1 MLKCLVTVWK
11 TGKKL
16 QVQLS
21 ILPATTLPPPPT
33 PQIVSPEDLKTTTST
48 ITEYII
54 GHFRETKT
62 LTFKTRL
69 SAKTIFC
76 V

>member
-1 MLKCLVTVWK
+1 ME
-11 TGKKL
+11 KKL

-21 ILPATTLPPPPT
+21 ILPATTPPPPPPPT
-33 PQIVSPEDLKTTTST
+33 PQIVSPEDLKITTST